1 METKEKGLLEKIK
14 NIKLKAGLAVIAV
27 MNLPV
32 TQVFAAGDKKKS
44 DSTKPDSTSTND
56 LSFLTDGTN
65 GNGAFDKATKAVQ
78 QTGISGITFVRTAC
92 LVGAVIAIIIC
103 GFKIAASKGSTKE
116 DGKSGLLWAVIGIAI
131 IVAAVSIAG
140 MAMQF
145 GNALG

>member
-44 DSTKPDSTSTND
+44 DSTND
-56 LSFLTDGTN
+56 LSFLTDGTK

>member
-32 TQVFAAGDKKKS
+32 TQVFARNKKKS
-44 DSTKPDSTSTND
+44 DPTKPDSTSTND
-56 LSFLTDGTN
+56 LSFLTDGTK

>member
-1 METKEKGLLEKIK
+1 METKKKGLLEKIK

-32 TQVFAAGDKKKS
+32 TQVFAGDKKKS
-44 DSTKPDSTSTND
+44 YPTKPDSTSTND
-56 LSFLTDGTN
+56 LSFLTDGTK

>member
-32 TQVFAAGDKKKS
+32 TQVFAGDKKKP
-44 DSTKPDSTSTND
+44 DTTKPDSTSTND
-56 LSFLTDGTN
+56 LSFLTDGTK

>member
-1 METKEKGLLEKIK
+1 METKKKGLLEKIK

-32 TQVFAAGDKKKS
+32 TQVFAGDKKKS
-44 DSTKPDSTSTND
+44 DHTKPDSTSTND
-56 LSFLTDGTN
+56 LSFLTDGTK

>member
-1 METKEKGLLEKIK
+1 METKKKGLLEKIK

-32 TQVFAAGDKKKS
+32 TQVFAGDKKKS
-44 DSTKPDSTSTND
+44 DPTKPDSTSTND
-56 LSFLTDGTN
+56 LSFLTDGTK

-103 GFKIAASKGSTKE
+103 GFKIAASKGNTKE
-116 DGKSGLLWAVIGIAI
+116 EGKSGLLWAVIGIAVI
-131 IVAAVSIAG
+131 IAAVSIAG

>member
-1 METKEKGLLEKIK
+1 M
-14 NIKLKAGLAVIAV
+14 
-27 MNLPV
+27 LPEI
-32 TQVFAAGDKKKS
+32 KKKS

-56 LSFLTDGTN
+56 LSFLTDGTK

>member
-32 TQVFAAGDKKKS
+32 TQVFAGDKKKS
-44 DSTKPDSTSTND
+44 DPTSTND
-56 LSFLTDGTN
+56 LSFLTDGTK

>member
-32 TQVFAAGDKKKS
+32 TQVFAGDKKKS
-44 DSTKPDSTSTND
+44 DSTSTND
-56 LSFLTDGTN
+56 LSFLTDGTK

>member
-32 TQVFAAGDKKKS
+32 TQVFAGDKKKS
-44 DSTKPDSTSTND
+44 DPTKPDSTSTND
-56 LSFLTDGTN
+56 LSFLTDGTK

-78 QTGISGITFVRTAC
+78 QTGISGITFVKTAC

-103 GFKIAASKGSTKE
+103 GFKIAASKGNTKE
-116 DGKSGLLWAVIGIAI
+116 EGKSGLLWAVIGVAV
-131 IVAAVSIAG
+131 IVAAVSITT

>member
-32 TQVFAAGDKKKS
+32 TQVFAAGDKKK
-44 DSTKPDSTSTND
+44 PDPTSTND
-56 LSFLTDGTN
+56 LSFLTDGTK

>member
-32 TQVFAAGDKKKS
+32 TQVFAGDKKKS
-44 DSTKPDSTSTND
+44 DPTKPDSTSTND
-56 LSFLTDGTN
+56 LSFLTDGTK

-78 QTGISGITFVRTAC
+78 QTGISGLTFVRTAC

-103 GFKIAASKGSTKE
+103 GFKIAASKGNTKE
-116 DGKSGLLWAVIGIAI
+116 EGKFGLLWAVIGIAV

>member
-1 METKEKGLLEKIK
+1 METKKKGLLEKIK
-14 NIKLKAGLAVIAV
+14 NIKLKAGLAVVAV

-32 TQVFAAGDKKKS
+32 TQVFAAGDEKKS
-44 DSTKPDSTSTND
+44 DSTND
-56 LSFLTDGTN
+56 LSFLTDGSK

-78 QTGISGITFVRTAC
+78 ETGISGITFVRTAC

>member
-1 METKEKGLLEKIK
+1 METKKKGLLEKIK

-32 TQVFAAGDKKKS
+32 TQVFAGDKKKS
-44 DSTKPDSTSTND
+44 DPTKPDSTSTND
-56 LSFLTDGTN
+56 LSFLTDGTK

-78 QTGISGITFVRTAC
+78 QTGISGLTFVRTAC

-103 GFKIAASKGSTKE
+103 GFKIAASKGNTKE
-116 DGKSGLLWAVIGIAI
+116 EGKSGLLWAVIGIAV

>member
-1 METKEKGLLEKIK
+1 M
-14 NIKLKAGLAVIAV
+14 
-27 MNLPV
+27 
-32 TQVFAAGDKKKS
+32 
-44 DSTKPDSTSTND
+44 
-56 LSFLTDGTN
+56 
-65 GNGAFDKATKAVQ
+65 Q

-116 DGKSGLLWAVIGIAI
+116 DGKSGLLWAVIGVAV
-131 IVAAVSIAG
+131 IVAAVSITT

>member
-14 NIKLKAGLAVIAV
+14 NIKLKAGLAVFAV

-32 TQVFAAGDKKKS
+32 TQVFAGDKKKS
-44 DSTKPDSTSTND
+44 DPTKPDSTSTND
-56 LSFLTDGTN
+56 LSFLTDGTK

-78 QTGISGITFVRTAC
+78 QTGISEITFVRTAC

>member
-32 TQVFAAGDKKKS
+32 TQVLLPEIKKS

-56 LSFLTDGTN
+56 LSFLTDGTK

>member
-1 METKEKGLLEKIK
+1 METKKKGLLEKIK

-32 TQVFAAGDKKKS
+32 TQVFAGDKKKS
-44 DSTKPDSTSTND
+44 DPTKPDSTSTND
-56 LSFLTDGTN
+56 LSFLTDGTK

-78 QTGISGITFVRTAC
+78 QTGISGIAFVRTAC

-103 GFKIAASKGSTKE
+103 GFKIGASKGNTKE
-116 DGKSGLLWAVIGIAI
+116 EGKSGLLWAVIGIAV
-131 IVAAVSIAG
+131 IVAAVSIAT

>member
-32 TQVFAAGDKKKS
+32 TQVFAGDKKKS
-44 DSTKPDSTSTND
+44 DTTKPDSTSTHD
-56 LSFLTDGTN
+56 LSFLTDGTK

>member
-1 METKEKGLLEKIK
+1 METKKKGLLEKIK
-14 NIKLKAGLAVIAV
+14 NIKLKAGLAVFAV

-32 TQVFAAGDKKKS
+32 TQVFAAGDEKEKKS
-44 DSTKPDSTSTND
+44 DSSND
-56 LSFLTDGTN
+56 LSFLTDGSK

-78 QTGISGITFVRTAC
+78 ETGISGLTFVRTAC

-103 GFKIAASKGSTKE
+103 GFKIAASKGNTKE
-116 DGKSGLLWAVIGIAI
+116 EGKSGLLWAVIGIAV

>member
-44 DSTKPDSTSTND
+44 DFTSTND
-56 LSFLTDGTN
+56 LSFLTDGTK

>member
-32 TQVFAAGDKKKS
+32 TQVFAAGDKKK
-44 DSTKPDSTSTND
+44 PDSTSTND
-56 LSFLTDGTN
+56 LSFLTDGTK

>member
-44 DSTKPDSTSTND
+44 DSTSTND
-56 LSFLTDGTN
+56 LSFLTDGTK

-92 LVGAVIAIIIC
+92 LVGAVFAIIIC

-131 IVAAVSIAG
+131 IVAAISIAG

>member
-14 NIKLKAGLAVIAV
+14 YIKLKAGLAVIAV

-44 DSTKPDSTSTND
+44 DPTSTND
-56 LSFLTDGTN
+56 LSFLTDGTK

>member
-1 METKEKGLLEKIK
+1 METKEKGLLGKIK

-44 DSTKPDSTSTND
+44 DSTND
-56 LSFLTDGTN
+56 LSFLTDGTK

>member
-44 DSTKPDSTSTND
+44 DPTSTND
-56 LSFLTDGTN
+56 LSFLTDGTK

>member
-32 TQVFAAGDKKKS
+32 TQVFAGDKKKS
-44 DSTKPDSTSTND
+44 DPTKPDSTSTND
-56 LSFLTDGTN
+56 LSFLTDGTK

-131 IVAAVSIAG
+131 IVADVCIAA

-145 GNALG
+145 GIALG

>member
-1 METKEKGLLEKIK
+1 METKKKELLEKIK
-14 NIKLKAGLAVIAV
+14 NIKLKAGLAVFAV

-32 TQVFAAGDKKKS
+32 TQVFAAGDEKNS
-44 DSTKPDSTSTND
+44 DSSND
-56 LSFLTDGTN
+56 LSFLTDGSK

-78 QTGISGITFVRTAC
+78 ETGISGITFVRTAC

-103 GFKIAASKGSTKE
+103 GFKIAASKGNTKE
-116 DGKSGLLWAVIGIAI
+116 EGKSGLLWAVIGVAV
-131 IVAAVSIAG
+131 IVAAVSITT

>member
-32 TQVFAAGDKKKS
+32 TQVFAGDKKKS
-44 DSTKPDSTSTND
+44 DPTKPDSTSTNG
-56 LSFLTDGTN
+56 LSFLTDGTK

-78 QTGISGITFVRTAC
+78 QTGISGLTFVRTAC

-103 GFKIAASKGSTKE
+103 GFKIAASKGNTKE
-116 DGKSGLLWAVIGIAI
+116 EGKSGLLWAVIGIAV

>member
-1 METKEKGLLEKIK
+1 METKKKGLLEKIK

-32 TQVFAAGDKKKS
+32 TQVFAGDKKKS
-44 DSTKPDSTSTND
+44 DPTKPDSTSTND
-56 LSFLTDGTN
+56 LSFLTDGTK

-78 QTGISGITFVRTAC
+78 QTGISGIAFVRTAC

-103 GFKIAASKGSTKE
+103 GFKIGASKGNTKE
-116 DGKSGLLWAVIGIAI
+116 EGKSGLLWAVIGIAI

>member
-1 METKEKGLLEKIK
+1 METKGKGLLEKIK

-32 TQVFAAGDKKKS
+32 TQVFAGDKKKS
-44 DSTKPDSTSTND
+44 DPTKPDSTSTND
-56 LSFLTDGTN
+56 LSFLTDGTK

-78 QTGISGITFVRTAC
+78 QTGISGIAFVRTAC

>member
-44 DSTKPDSTSTND
+44 DSTND
-56 LSFLTDGTN
+56 LSFLTDGTK
-65 GNGAFDKATKAVQ
+65 GNGAFDKATKAVK

>member
-1 METKEKGLLEKIK
+1 METKKKGLLEKIK

-32 TQVFAAGDKKKS
+32 TQVFAGDKKKS

-56 LSFLTDGTN
+56 LSFLTDGTK

>member
-32 TQVFAAGDKKKS
+32 TQVFAGDKKKS
-44 DSTKPDSTSTND
+44 NSTKPDSTSTND
-56 LSFLTDGTN
+56 LSFLTDGTK